1 MSVVA
6 AAVAEQEVTITHHIP
21 NQHTETIRDSFEN
34 AERIIGV
41 SQRYPEL
48 SILYNASF
56 GSNNVRLGCSPWM
69 FALHS
74 P

>member
-1 MSVVA
+1 MGKTLTS
-6 AAVAEQEVTITHHIP
+6 
-21 NQHTETIRDSFEN
+21 ETIFNSFEN

-56 GSNNVRLGCSPWM
+56 GSNNVRLDVPPCT
-69 FALHS
+69 ALT
-74 P
+74 PPTG